1 MKRERKFETL
11 VTAYGRALYRYAYWL
26 CKNATVAEDLVQVT
40 LMKAWEALDQLQN
53 EKAALSWLLTILRRE
68 HYRAASAPDRRA
80 AHVALDSVA
89 DLASPATIRIDE
101 LSIRSA
107 ILALPQQLREPL
119 VLRLLE
125 DLSVAEIADIMDL
138 SVANVTT
145 RLFRARRA
153 IRQHLVEG
161 GQTRLS
167 REVGP

>member
-53 EKAALSWLLTILRRE
+53 EKAALGWLLTILRRE

-161 GQTRLS
+161 GQTRPS